1 MLFRQAAEAVKGH
14 AGAAVFQQAARLII
28 TVAPQA
34 ILGNVCSGPAALSL
48 YLCVCGS
55 VGDLKALHYR
65 ENAIFKRSLPA
76 GRLHTY
82 KFYLF
87 DKAAYTIKYSY
98 LSDNRS

>member
-1 MLFRQAAEAVKGH
+1 LFAAYRGLLRQAAEAVTGH

-28 TVAPQA
+28 A
-34 ILGNVCSGPAALSL
+34 VCSGPAALLL

-55 VGDLKALHYR
+55 VGDLKTLHYR
-65 ENAIFKRSLPA
+65 KNAIFIRSLPA

-87 DKAAYTIKYSY
+87 NKAAYTIKYSY